1 MMDCC
6 LLMVDKFD
14 VSIGDAIM
22 DKFKKN
28 VAKYPVDKSSKIFTE
43 IWSIAFELIIKL
55 FIFLITTEFW
65 EMSKTIFEVLLYG
78 YNYLDDNN
86 SKTKLSLFGYR

>member
-43 IWSIAFELIIKL
+43 I
-55 FIFLITTEFW
+55 
-65 EMSKTIFEVLLYG
+65 
-78 YNYLDDNN
+78 
-86 SKTKLSLFGYR
+86 